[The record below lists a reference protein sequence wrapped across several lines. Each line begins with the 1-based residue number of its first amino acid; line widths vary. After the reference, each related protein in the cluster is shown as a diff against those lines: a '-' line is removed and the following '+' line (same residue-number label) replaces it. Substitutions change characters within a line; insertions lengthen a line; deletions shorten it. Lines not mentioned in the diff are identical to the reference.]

1 MINVLER
8 KGLLTLGE
16 VLKELEIIAATKGE
30 EGINLGFSTPC
41 APDKFGSFKIWAN
54 WLKSSL

>member
-16 VLKELEIIAATKGE
+16 VLKELEILAATKGE
-30 EGINLGFSTPC
+30 GGINLGFSTPC
-41 APDKFGSFKIWAN
+41 APDKFRPFKI
-54 WLKSSL
+54 